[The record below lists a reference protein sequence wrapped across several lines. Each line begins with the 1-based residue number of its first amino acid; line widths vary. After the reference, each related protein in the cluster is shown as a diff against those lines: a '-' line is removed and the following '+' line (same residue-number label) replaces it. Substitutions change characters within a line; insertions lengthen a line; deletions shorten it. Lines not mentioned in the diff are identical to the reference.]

1 MSRAPLTRRAAVPAL
16 AVALALL
23 AACGDDDDAATTST
37 ASSTSS
43 STSAGSS
50 STIAVSSPSTPSSST
65 ADSEP
70 ADTDATTPR
79 VGSASD
85 DESDYVDALAGNIRM
100 DDRDMATCIASA
112 LVDAVGFD
120 GIQESGM
127 SPEEFARGD
136 TLEEH
141 DLSLEASQAP
151 DLARALVACGDI
163 AEAYISA
170 ESVPDAQK
178 ECERGV
184 LTNQL
189 AAEFLATRLT
199 GAPQSDELTAAAE
212 QAAACGDT
220 GTSGTTP
227 TTTG

>member
-1 MSRAPLTRRAAVPAL
+1 
-16 AVALALL
+16 
-23 AACGDDDDAATTST
+23 
-37 ASSTSS
+37 
-43 STSAGSS
+43 
-50 STIAVSSPSTPSSST
+50 
-65 ADSEP
+65 
-70 ADTDATTPR
+70 

-85 DESDYVDALAGNIRM
+85 SKADYVDALADNIRM

-127 SPEEFARGD
+127 SPQEFARGD

-163 AEAYISA
+163 ADAYITA
-170 ESVPDAQK
+170 ESIPDAQK

-184 LTNQL
+184 LTNEL

-199 GAPQSDELTAAAE
+199 GAPQGDDLTAAA
-212 QAAACGDT
+212 QQVTACRET
-220 GTSGTTP
+220 GSSGATTP
-227 TTTG
+227 TTAG